1 MTGAAHPGR
10 KPLRFG
16 VPLRGA
22 RDAAEWLDEARRAED
37 AGCRTIPEMKA
48 SEQATMTTDPATPST
63 GRSLDIASPDT
74 YAVHGYPHEV
84 WSTLR
89 RDAPVCWLEN
99 SNGPAFWAITKHADI
114 VAISRQPRRFI
125 SQPMISLPSYANPE
139 GEMQAEVNTIIQMD
153 PPAHGVYRQ
162 LTSRRFTPRALRRM
176 HEDIEQIAIE
186 ILDSIETDVD
196 AECDFVTSVAAPLPI
211 AVIAWVLGLPREDWP
226 RLFDWTNRI
235 AGATDPEYQMEGEDT
250 AGARRNAMLEV
261 FQYFTELVKERR
273 KYPRDDLVTALAQA
287 EVDGQPLGPVDLL
300 SYYMILVAA
309 GNETTRNATSGGLL
323 AFMEHRDQWER
334 LVREPA
340 LLPSAVEEILRWTSP
355 VIHMAR
361 TATEDVRVGDQTVR
375 AGEPVAMFYPSAN
388 RDEEVFDD
396 PFAFRIDRRPNRHL
410 AFGVGEHFCLGA
422 HLARLELTVIF
433 RHLARRLEWMELAGE
448 VERLRSNILGGVKHL
463 PVRYRM
469 RKAE

>member
-1 MTGAAHPGR
+1 MRVDPTQ
-10 KPLRFG
+10 
-16 VPLRGA
+16 
-22 RDAAEWLDEARRAED
+22 AEYA
-37 AGCRTIPEMKA
+37 P
-48 SEQATMTTDPATPST
+48 P
-63 GRSLDIASPDT
+63 DIANPDT

-89 RDAPVCWLEN
+89 RDAPVSWLEN
-99 SNGPAFWAITKHADI
+99 SNGPPFWAITKHADI
-114 VAISRQPRRFI
+114 VEISRQPRCFV
-125 SQPMISLPSYANPE
+125 SQPMINLPSYATE
-139 GEMQAEVNTIIQMD
+139 SELRAEVNTIIQMD
-153 PPAHGVYRQ
+153 PPVHGVYRQ
-162 LTSRRFTPRALRRM
+162 LTSRLFTPRALRSM
-176 HEDIEQIAIE
+176 HEDIEQVAVE

-211 AVIAWVLGLPREDWP
+211 AVIAWILGLPRKDWP

-235 AGATDPEYQMEGEDT
+235 AGATDPEYQLEGEDT
-250 AGARRNAMLEV
+250 ATARRNAMIEV
-261 FQYFTELVKERR
+261 FEYFSKLVEERR
-273 KYPRDDLVTALAQA
+273 KHPRDDLVTALAQA
-287 EVDGQPLGPVDLL
+287 EVDGQPLGLVELL
-300 SYYMILVAA
+300 SYYMILVSA

-334 LVREPA
+334 LVHEPA

-410 AFGVGEHFCLGA
+410 ALGIGEHFCLGA

-433 RHLARRLEWMELAGE
+433 RHLARRLEWMEPAGE
-448 VERLRSNILGGVKHL
+448 VERLRSNVLGGLKHL

-469 RKAE
+469 RKVA